1 MKLIKL
7 ITACFVMAVGLLV
20 PANAVFAD
28 RCGRSDDS
36 ANTSHPDNDQNGDHN
51 CPVDSTL
58 PETTVP
64 PVPPTP
70 LPVTGTSEIIAVVA
84 SSLVSVGACMLYMK
98 KKR

>member
-28 RCGRSDDS
+28 RCGRSDDN
-36 ANTSHPDNDQNGDHN
+36 ANTTHPDNDQNGDHN

-70 LPVTGTSEIIAVVA
+70 LPETGAGTTIAVIGGVLIIAG
-84 SSLVSVGACMLYMK
+84 GALLYVR